1 MPDLS
6 PACCLLFLFAGQ
18 SGAVCKYAGV
28 SPAILDFSNAQGSA
42 AFWWLMRNSSHRD
55 SPQKTHSFCSGTLD
69 LEKKKKNK
77 QHKLHATADC
87 HWEGKGVSMISKMS
101 QYEQV
106 FVPQMTWLA
115 EDMGATVRYPAL
127 ALPFWH
133 LWREQKYSFIFL
145 HLLPKIAITTS

>member
-1 MPDLS
+1 MLFAIS
-6 PACCLLFLFAGQ
+6 LCGSVWCCLQVCWCFSSNSGLQQCSRVSCLLVAYEKFQPQGFFPENTQVLFRYTELRG
-18 SGAVCKYAGV
+18 
-28 SPAILDFSNAQGSA
+28 
-42 AFWWLMRNSSHRD
+42 
-55 SPQKTHSFCSGTLD
+55 
-69 LEKKKKNK
+69 KKKNK
-77 QHKLHATADC
+77 QHKLHAIADC

-115 EDMGATVRYPAL
+115 EDMGAAVRYPAL

-145 HLLPKIAITTS
+145 HLLPKIAIMTS

>member
-1 MPDLS
+1 
-6 PACCLLFLFAGQ
+6 
-18 SGAVCKYAGV
+18 
-28 SPAILDFSNAQGSA
+28 
-42 AFWWLMRNSSHRD
+42 
-55 SPQKTHSFCSGTLD
+55 
-69 LEKKKKNK
+69 
-77 QHKLHATADC
+77 
-87 HWEGKGVSMISKMS
+87 MISKMS

-115 EDMGATVRYPAL
+115 EDMGAAVRYPAL

>member
-1 MPDLS
+1 MLFAIS
-6 PACCLLFLFAGQ
+6 LCGSVWCCLQVCWCFSSNSGLQQCSRVSCLLVAYEKFQPQGFSPENTQLLFRYIGLG
-18 SGAVCKYAGV
+18 
-28 SPAILDFSNAQGSA
+28 
-42 AFWWLMRNSSHRD
+42 
-55 SPQKTHSFCSGTLD
+55 
-69 LEKKKKNK
+69 EKKKNK
-77 QHKLHATADC
+77 QHKLHAIADC

-115 EDMGATVRYPAL
+115 EDMGAAVRYPAL

>member
-1 MPDLS
+1 MLFAIS
-6 PACCLLFLFAGQ
+6 LCGSVWCCLQVCWCFSSNSGLQQCSRVSCLLVAYEKFQPQGFFPENTQVLFRYTELRG
-18 SGAVCKYAGV
+18 
-28 SPAILDFSNAQGSA
+28 
-42 AFWWLMRNSSHRD
+42 
-55 SPQKTHSFCSGTLD
+55 
-69 LEKKKKNK
+69 KKKNK

-115 EDMGATVRYPAL
+115 EDMGAAVRYPAL

-145 HLLPKIAITTS
+145 HLLPKIAIMTS